1 MDPLA
6 FLLQHPPF
14 DCLDEGARRLL
25 GAGLDITFV
34 PAGARVLEHGGPRSQ
49 HLYVVRRGAIRLERD
64 GQLLQAIEDG
74 ECFGFPSLIGRTS
87 PTADAVAAE
96 DTLLYLVPEATFAR
110 LMERHEFAEFFL
122 VDLSERLRRSA
133 ALESLP
139 IGGELA
145 TPVGRLSVSPPIFIT
160 GGVTIG
166 EAARR
171 MREAGVSSVLVEG
184 DPVGILT
191 DRDLRSRV
199 LAEGRGPDT
208 RVEAVATRP
217 VQTLPARA
225 TLFEALVF
233 MLERRVHHAPLEDEG
248 RITGIITD
256 TDLLRLQVKSPLY
269 LLRNIEHLAI
279 PGDLPRYV
287 HELTAMVEA
296 LLWGGLDALQIG
308 PVVSRLNDALV
319 VRLLRAVEADLGAP
333 PVPYAWMVFGSEGR
347 MEQTL
352 ITDQDN
358 ALVYQDDEGATDAY
372 FPELAGRVVQWLVA
386 ASFPACPGGFMA
398 TNWRRSLPGWLRLF
412 RGWIE
417 TPEPRALLE
426 ALNFFDFRP
435 VHGELDLHALEE
447 LLLAAGREPLFLAHL
462 ARASLGLRPPIGPFR
477 HIRESDGGVDL
488 KKGGIVPIVGLARLY
503 ALEAQSTARSTRAR
517 LEAAADAGT
526 MSHEGARTLTEAFR
540 FLLAMRLRNQLR
552 QIRAGE
558 RPTNRAPLEQLS
570 ALERQ
575 QLKDVFEAIRQ
586 MQEATALRHAT
597 ERLA

>member
-1 MDPLA
+1 
-6 FLLQHPPF
+6 
-14 DCLDEGARRLL
+14 
-25 GAGLDITFV
+25 
-34 PAGARVLEHGGPRSQ
+34 
-49 HLYVVRRGAIRLERD
+49 
-64 GQLLQAIEDG
+64 
-74 ECFGFPSLIGRTS
+74 
-87 PTADAVAAE
+87 
-96 DTLLYLVPEATFAR
+96 
-110 LMERHEFAEFFL
+110 MERHQFAEFFL
-122 VDLSERLRRSA
+122 VDLSERLRRSVA
-133 ALESLP
+133 VETLP

-145 TPVGRLSVSPPIFIT
+145 TPVGRLQASPPIFIS
-160 GGVTIG
+160 GGISIG

-171 MREAGVSSVLVEG
+171 MRGAGVSSVLVEG
-184 DPVGILT
+184 DPIGILT

-208 RVEAVATRP
+208 RVEEVATRP
-217 VQTLPARA
+217 VQTVSAQS
-225 TLFEALVF
+225 TLFETLVF
-233 MLERRVHHAPLEDEG
+233 MLERRIHHAPLEDEG

-269 LLRNIEHLAI
+269 LLRNIERLTI

-287 HELTAMVEA
+287 QELTAMVEA

-308 PVVSRLNDALV
+308 PVVSKLNDALV
-319 VRLLRAVEADLGAP
+319 VRLLRWTEAELGPP
-333 PVPYAWMVFGSEGR
+333 PVPYAWIVFGSEGR

-358 ALVYQDDEGATDAY
+358 ALVFRDDGDATEAY
-372 FPELAGRVVQWLVA
+372 FAELAGRVVQLLVT

-398 TNWRRSLPGWLRLF
+398 TNWRRSLPSWLQLF
-412 RGWIE
+412 RGWVE
-417 TPEPRALLE
+417 MPEPRALLE
-426 ALNFFDFRP
+426 VLNFFDFRP
-435 VHGELDLHALEE
+435 AHGGLDLNELDE
-447 LLLAAGREPLFLAHL
+447 LLLAAGKEKLFLAHL
-462 ARASLGLRPPIGPFR
+462 ARASLGLQPPIGPFR
-477 HIRESDGGVDL
+477 HIREAEGGVDL

-503 ALEAQSTARSTRAR
+503 ALEAQSSARSTRAR

-558 RPTNRAPLEQLS
+558 RPTNRAPLEFLS

-586 MQEATALRHAT
+586 MQEATALRYAT
-597 ERLA
+597 QRLA

>member
-14 DCLDEGARRLL
+14 ECLDEAARRLL

-64 GQLLQAIEDG
+64 GQLLQVIEDG

-110 LMERHEFAEFFL
+110 LMERREFAEFFL

-269 LLRNIEHLAI
+269 LLRKIEHLAI

-319 VRLLRAVEADLGAP
+319 VRLLRTVEADLGPP

-358 ALVYQDDEGATDAY
+358 ALVYQDDEGSTDAY
-372 FPELAGRVVQWLVA
+372 FPELAGRVVQLLVT
-386 ASFPACPGGFMA
+386 ASIPACPGGFMA

-412 RGWIE
+412 RGWVE

-447 LLLAAGREPLFLAHL
+447 LLLAAGLAGPAAPHRAFPPHPRIRRRRRSQEGWHRADRG
-462 ARASLGLRPPIGPFR
+462 ARAALCARGAVDRALDAGPARGRLRRR
-477 HIRESDGGVDL
+477 HHEPRGRAHADRGVPLPAGDA
-488 KKGGIVPIVGLARLY
+488 P
-503 ALEAQSTARSTRAR
+503 AQP
-517 LEAAADAGT
+517 AAADPGG
-526 MSHEGARTLTEAFR
+526 GAAHQPGPARA
-540 FLLAMRLRNQLR
+540 AV
-552 QIRAGE
+552 RAG
-558 RPTNRAPLEQLS
+558 AS
-570 ALERQ
+570 
-575 QLKDVFEAIRQ
+575 
-586 MQEATALRHAT
+586 TAEGRVRSDPPDAGGHGPPPCH
-597 ERLA
+597 